1 MSAEKRRT
9 SRKDMHVQGL
19 IVDVDG
25 SIISP
30 CMMVNVSHTGAKL
43 IPKVPADVPDCFVL
57 LLSKHSHVRRQC
69 EVV

>member
-1 MSAEKRRT
+1 
-9 SRKDMHVQGL
+9 
-19 IVDVDG
+19 
-25 SIISP
+25 
-30 CMMVNVSHTGAKL
+30 MMVNVSHTGAKL